1 MTQAIATYALIGIN
15 IVIFIAES
23 VSGGST
29 NHRVAL
35 KFGAYYSPYIE
46 RGQWYRLFT
55 AMFLHF
61 GFLHLM
67 CNMYSLYNM
76 GQALEIFFGVPVY
89 LFLYLFSGLAGNILT
104 YIAERRTGRNAVS
117 AGASGA
123 IFGLFGAYLVLAL
136 WPGIRGVSLSS
147 ILQVLGINMF
157 YTIANRGR
165 INATAHLGGLIG
177 GAAVT
182 CILLLVLV

>member
-1 MTQAIATYALIGIN
+1 MTNAIATYVLIGIN
-15 IVIFIAES
+15 IIIFIAET

-29 NHRVAL
+29 NQRVAL
-35 KFGAYYSPYIE
+35 KFGAQYSPYID

-61 GFLHLM
+61 GFLHLV

-89 LFLYLFSGLAGNILT
+89 LFLYLFSGLVGNILT
-104 YIAERRTGRNAVS
+104 YFVEKRSGRHAVS

-123 IFGLFGAYLVLAL
+123 IFGLLGAYLVLAL
-136 WPGIRGVSLSS
+136 WPGIRGVSLNG
-147 ILQVLGINMF
+147 ILRVLAINLF
-157 YTIANRGR
+157 YTFANRGR
-165 INATAHLGGLIG
+165 INAMAHLGGMIG
-177 GAAVT
+177 GAVVT

>member
-1 MTQAIATYALIGIN
+1 MTKAIATYALIGIN
-15 IVIFIAES
+15 IIIFIAES

-29 NHRVAL
+29 NRQVAL
-35 KFGAYYSPYIE
+35 KFGAYYAPYIE

-61 GFLHLM
+61 GYLHLV
-67 CNMYSLYNM
+67 CNMYSLYNI
-76 GQALEIFFGVPVY
+76 GQALEIFFGVPVF
-89 LFLYLFSGLAGNILT
+89 LLLYLFSGLAGNILT
-104 YIAERRTGRNAVS
+104 YIAEKRTGRNVVS

-123 IFGLFGAYLVLAL
+123 IFGLFGSYLVLAL
-136 WPGIRGVSLSS
+136 WPGIRGASLNG
-147 ILQVLGINMF
+147 IIQVLAINMF

-165 INATAHLGGLIG
+165 INVMAHLGGLIG

-182 CILLLVLV
+182 CILMLVLI